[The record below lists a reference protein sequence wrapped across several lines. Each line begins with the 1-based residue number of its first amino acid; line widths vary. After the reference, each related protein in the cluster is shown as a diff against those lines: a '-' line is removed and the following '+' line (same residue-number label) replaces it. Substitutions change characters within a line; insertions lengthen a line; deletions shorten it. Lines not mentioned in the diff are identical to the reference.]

1 MIKFHK
7 VSYEQF
13 YNDYVKIN
21 EDKQFYNGY
30 VKINGDVTSDDSI
43 VRKIYDGIKLPK
55 RATAKSAGYDF
66 FAPYTVFLLEGD
78 SITIPTG
85 ISVEMDDDVT
95 LLLFPRS
102 GLGFKHRIQLDNTVG
117 VIDAD
122 YYMNP
127 NNEGHIMCKLTRDSR
142 TGDYYNSTIIKQGS
156 GYMQGIFVNYLKTD
170 DDDSEAVRTGG
181 FGSTTKK
188 GVDKKDN
195 K

>member
-13 YNDYVKIN
+13 YKDYANANKHSGEVIND
-21 EDKQFYNGY
+21 FL
-30 VKINGDVTSDDSI
+30 
-43 VRKIYDGIKLPK
+43 VREYYEKIKLPK

-66 FAPYTVFLLEGD
+66 FAPYTITLREGK
-78 SITIPTG
+78 SVTIPTG
-85 ISVEMDDDVT
+85 ISVEMDDNVT

-102 GLGFKHRIQLDNTVG
+102 GLGFKHRMQLDNTVG

-142 TGDYYNSTIIKQGS
+142 TGARCDYVEIVQGS

-181 FGSTTKK
+181 FGSTTKN
-188 GVDKKDN
+188 GVDKMDN

>member
-13 YNDYVKIN
+13 YKDYA
-21 EDKQFYNGY
+21 
-30 VKINGDVTSDDSI
+30 KINGDTDDFI
-43 VRKIYDGIKLPK
+43 VRELYDDIKLPK

-66 FAPYTVFLLEGD
+66 FAPYTVFLRESK

-127 NNEGHIMCKLTRDSR
+127 NNEGHIMCKLTRDSK
-142 TGDYYNSTIIKQGS
+142 TGVFSDVFSDYVVIEKGS

>member
-13 YNDYVKIN
+13 YKD
-21 EDKQFYNGY
+21 Y
-30 VKINGDVTSDDSI
+30 VKINGDVTRDI
-43 VRKIYDGIKLPK
+43 MVRELYDNIKLPK

-66 FAPYTVFLLEGD
+66 FAPYTVFLREGK
-78 SITIPTG
+78 SVTIPTG

-102 GLGFKHRIQLDNTVG
+102 GLGFKHRIQLDNTIG

-142 TGDYYNSTIIKQGS
+142 TGTFSDYVAIEKGS

-188 GVDKKDN
+188 GVDKMDN